1 MYFYDNYN
9 ACNALCNTVTAKHS
23 TKKNALEIDCI
34 IKYIENYIIVVEIH
48 FDAYRK
54 KKPISIQVICHSRC
68 NLTNHINQLLLHVNC
83 K

>member
-23 TKKNALEIDCI
+23 TKKKNALEIDCL

-54 KKPISIQVICHSRC
+54 KNLYHYRLYAIPDVI
-68 NLTNHINQLLLHVNC
+68 
-83 K
+83 